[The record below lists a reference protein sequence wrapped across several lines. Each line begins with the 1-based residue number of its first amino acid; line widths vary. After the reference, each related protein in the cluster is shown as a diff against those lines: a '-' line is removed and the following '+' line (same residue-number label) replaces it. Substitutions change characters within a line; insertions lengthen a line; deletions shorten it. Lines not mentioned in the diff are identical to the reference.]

1 MMRDSHPRSP
11 YTSQRSPENDV
22 ENMKAEQL
30 IDLFKDTHSS
40 RMEVCKAAERI
51 VREKQHLSEQV
62 FLHSVSQ
69 R

>member
-11 YTSQRSPENDV
+11 YKSQRSPAKDV
-22 ENMKAEQL
+22 ENMKVEQL
-30 IDLFKDTHSS
+30 VDLFKDTHSS
-40 RMEVCKAAERI
+40 RMDVCKAAERI
-51 VREKQHLSEQV
+51 AREKQHLSEQV

>member
-1 MMRDSHPRSP
+1 MMCDPHPRSS

-40 RMEVCKAAERI
+40 RMDVCKAAERI
-51 VREKQHLSEQV
+51 AREKQHLSEQV

>member
-1 MMRDSHPRSP
+1 MRDSHPRSP
-11 YTSQRSPENDV
+11 YTLQRSHENDV

-30 IDLFKDTHSS
+30 VDLFKDTHSS

-62 FLHSVSQ
+62 LLHLVSQ
-69 R
+69 S